1 MYMYISPPI
10 VSANKS
16 LPRDD
21 KYSSASIYIHM
32 HILLVASWS
41 VTWAFVKMQEELVTA
56 HFFLGF
62 GLWVVAPAI
71 PRMSCMDR

>member
-1 MYMYISPPI
+1 
-10 VSANKS
+10 
-16 LPRDD
+16 
-21 KYSSASIYIHM
+21 M